1 MQSAI
6 TIRLGRRARQRIA
19 AEGLQAS
26 DIAIVP
32 AAAGGPKGLIL
43 HGLDCWSFGHWLA
56 QAPRPRRL
64 VGASIGAWRMAAS
77 AFDDPVAA
85 HRRLVRLYAGQRYP
99 AKVGPDYV
107 SRTCR
112 ALLDELLDGRA
123 AEVVGQ
129 ADHHLS
135 VLTARGVGA
144 LGNTGG

>member
-77 AFDDPVAA
+77 AFVYPVAA
-85 HRRLVRLYAGQRYP
+85 HRRLARLYTSQRYP
-99 AKVGPDYV
+99 
-107 SRTCR
+107 
-112 ALLDELLDGRA
+112 EGR
-123 AEVVGQ
+123 
-129 ADHHLS
+129 
-135 VLTARGVGA
+135 RG
-144 LGNTGG
+144 LRQPH